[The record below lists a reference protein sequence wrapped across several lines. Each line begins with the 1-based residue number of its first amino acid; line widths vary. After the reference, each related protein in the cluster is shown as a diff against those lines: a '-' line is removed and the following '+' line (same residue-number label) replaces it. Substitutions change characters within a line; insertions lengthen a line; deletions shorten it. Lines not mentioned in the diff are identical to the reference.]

1 MSKRWRIHP
10 HDPARIASLQRATG
24 FPAVVAELLI
34 CRGVSD
40 PDAARDFLDPK
51 LSALRDPEL
60 LPGCAAAARRIFE
73 AISAHQK
80 IVIYGDYD
88 VDGMT
93 GTAILWMCLKL
104 LDADVNYY
112 IPHRIDE
119 GYGLNADA
127 IRTLAADKTELLVTV
142 DCGICS
148 CHEADLA
155 RELGVELII
164 TDHHEPGPRLPEATA
179 IVHPRLP
186 GGGYPFGGLSGSGVA
201 MKVAWAICQQ
211 ASGAKR
217 VSPRMKDFLVQAVG
231 LAALGTVADVVPLVD
246 ENRILVRHGLESL
259 ANAPTL
265 GISTLMDITKVVP
278 RKHPDGKMRL
288 DTEDLGFQIAP
299 RLNAA
304 GRLGQ
309 PQLAVELLMTE
320 RPDRAQELAQYIDG
334 LNSTRQ
340 TLERSM
346 QLAAAKQAKE
356 SFDPAEDAALVLAD
370 HDWHPGVIGIVA
382 GRLADRFHR
391 PVVMISWDKTGMR
404 PGIGSARSVPGFDL
418 HSALADCGEFLV
430 SHGGHAAAA
439 GLKIEERH
447 LAGFRGAFCEV
458 AATRISQEQR
468 VAEIFI
474 DVEAPLSA
482 FTLQAV
488 QQIERLAPFG
498 QSNARPLLCASGVT
512 LSGPPK
518 PLGSSGHHL
527 SMMLSQ
533 HGVTLRSVAFG
544 GGEWADELAAVD
556 GPLDVAFRPI
566 INNYRGRQSV
576 ELHLVDWRPTE
587 AAERIPVP

>member
-34 CRGVSD
+34 CRGVND

-60 LPGCAAAARRIFE
+60 LSGCSEAARRIFE
-73 AISAHQK
+73 AVSARRK

-93 GTAILWMCLKL
+93 GTAILWLCLKL
-104 LDADVNYY
+104 LDADVSYY